1 MRGTS
6 WARRGPIFVQL
17 PFMGFPIGLGLL
29 LLFGLAAP
37 WFFHLLPFLIFF
49 LIPAYGLA
57 TARIGQAPIHG
68 TRAAHLP
75 APRDEDHKEKELLKV
90 LERRGEIN
98 VARAAPETSLRGP
111 LRTPCGSRTAT
122 EVSAKHYL
130 NPTTR
135 RVGVRQVHRE

>member
-90 LERRGEIN
+90 LERRAEIN
-98 VARAAPETSLRGP
+98 AARAAPETSLSVSEADKM
-111 LRTPCGSRTAT
+111 LSRLPKDGHLQ
-122 EVSAKHYL
+122 V
-130 NPTTR
+130 
-135 RVGVRQVHRE
+135 RVREGTLTYAMWE

>member
-57 TARIGQAPIHG
+57 TARMGQAPIHG

-98 VARAAPETSLRGP
+98 AAPETSLSVSEADKM
-111 LRTPCGSRTAT
+111 LSRL
-122 EVSAKHYL
+122 AKDGHL
-130 NPTTR
+130 QV
-135 RVGVRQVHRE
+135 RVRKGTLTYAMWE